1 MITDKQPLERI
12 WACLNAIL
20 CDAGAAQESCSDLV
34 FDIPHALGYLTPLS
48 GQKNVPVDLEDF
60 EKTIKNLDDY
70 AAAAESSCSS
80 IYRYTRLIRGALNE
94 IRKGG
99 PKND

>member
-48 GQKNVPVDLEDF
+48 GQKTFLSILRTSRKPL
-60 EKTIKNLDDY
+60 KT
-70 AAAAESSCSS
+70 
-80 IYRYTRLIRGALNE
+80 
-94 IRKGG
+94 
-99 PKND
+99 